1 MKLKTSFFNPTVLR
15 KDVTRFAPLWGLYTV
30 FMLMVVFLL
39 GLDENEP
46 ARFASIAP
54 NITQA
59 MGAVNC
65 VYGGLCA
72 LLLFGDLF
80 TSKMAGMLHA
90 MPMRRE
96 GWFLTHFTAGMLFC
110 IVPNTL
116 GAVIAC
122 MILQQYCYLAFI
134 WLAVMVLQFL
144 FFFSVG
150 AFAAQCAGNKLGA
163 MGIYALINF
172 LAVLVAFLVVTFYEP
187 VLYGVVMDTEGMLRG
202 SPAVN
207 FCLSPYMNVVYDNME
222 GIARF
227 EGFKDTGWTYLW
239 VSVAV
244 GLVFLG
250 SAVVLYRR
258 RQLESAGDLIS
269 FRPAAPV
276 FLVIYTLCCGAA
288 FYFLPKMVGIEAEYL
303 FLVLGFGVGFFTGHM
318 LLEKKV
324 NVFQLKKWIGFGAL
338 TAAFFLTIT
347 IVTIDPFGVT
357 RYVPEADQVRR
368 VRLSPYAADY
378 YIENEYVALTDSQ
391 DIMAVIDVHKTMV
404 KDRPGTRGD
413 TMTFWIRYEL
423 RDGRTVTRKYQVEIV
438 SSEAQTLKTFYTDF
452 SYVTGAENVDYIM
465 KNAEYF
471 EFFGHRSDLPNI
483 IFGGDGV
490 KEQYPYEDF
499 VVVEVDDMEN
509 SQVIRGLLEAIKAD
523 CEAGNMAQ
531 QWDFHRNEESYGNLQ
546 IMSMNYWRLESRS
559 INIYESCVNTVEY
572 LKNIVYLQNLE
583 NENTQDVT
591 QEDVIAGNV
600 PETTATEPVKVS

>member
-15 KDVTRFAPLWGLYTV
+15 KDITRFAPLWGLYTV

-116 GAVIAC
+116 GAVIAS

-150 AFAAQCAGNKLGA
+150 AFSAQCAGNKLGA
-163 MGIYALINF
+163 MGIYCLINF

-207 FCLSPYMNVVYDNME
+207 FCLSPYMNVEYDNME
-222 GIARF
+222 GIVRF

-288 FYFLPKMVGIEAEYL
+288 FYFLPKMFGIEAEYL
-303 FLVLGFGVGFFTGHM
+303 FLVLGFGIGFFTGHM

-357 RYVPEADQVRR
+357 RYVPEADQIKKIH
-368 VRLSPYAADY
+368 LSPYAAEY
-378 YIENEYVALTDSQ
+378 YIDNEYVALTDSQ

-404 KDRPGTRGD
+404 KDRPGTRGE

-423 RDGRTVTRKYQVEIV
+423 KDGRIVTRKYHVPIA

-452 SYVTGAENVDYIM
+452 SYVTGAPDVEHIL
-465 KNAEYF
+465 KNADF
-471 EFFGHRSDLPNI
+471 LEFYGDKSDLPNLVI
-483 IFGGDGV
+483 GDGELDSMYGEEFIAIEV
-490 KEQYPYEDF
+490 ED
-499 VVVEVDDMEN
+499 MKT
-509 SQVIRGLLEAIKAD
+509 SQVVRGLLEAVKAD
-523 CEAGNMAQ
+523 CDAGNMAQ
-531 QWDFHRNEESYGNLQ
+531 MWDFHRDESYAGNLQ
-546 IMSMNYWRLESRS
+546 IMSNNYWILPSRS
-559 INIYESCVNTVEY
+559 ITIYESCVNTVEY

-583 NENTQDVT
+583 NENTQEVT

-600 PETTATEPVKVS
+600 PETTATEPVRVS